1 MTNTK
6 DEGNPKLECRTT
18 LRGALGGFVTR
29 MGIGVLYLR
38 EGEAPSPAARMPA
51 CVQRSGRHLACR
63 RAGHPARQ
71 NERVGAHLDTTTKV
85 RRMHAPVAELES
97 SANPQPGKAALRS
110 AAFPACG
117 FWRISSR
124 QMVVL
129 SRCAQRV
136 VREAS
141 GVRPIYRRFSSGAG
155 GPACSGSN
163 ARIRIGRCA
172 S

>member
-71 NERVGAHLDTTTKV
+71 NERVGAL
-85 RRMHAPVAELES
+85 LES
-97 SANPQPGKAALRS
+97 ERRTPVPRGVVC
-110 AAFPACG
+110 PAV
-117 FWRISSR
+117 
-124 QMVVL
+124 Q
-129 SRCAQRV
+129 
-136 VREAS
+136 
-141 GVRPIYRRFSSGAG
+141 YRAEQESGAPIWILIIG
-155 GPACSGSN
+155 VSLVVCHSSLGIHLSPQSGRSSPTETHWEPRPAPLGDAWNSHCSP
-163 ARIRIGRCA
+163 
-172 S
+172 

>member
-38 EGEAPSPAARMPA
+38 EGEAPSPAATMPA

-71 NERVGAHLDTTTKV
+71 NERVGAHLIRFPELCTTERGEPVPARSGRLCIT
-85 RRMHAPVAELES
+85 RRRRKLCRGNNWPRRGHRQAHLTLRASWQEL
-97 SANPQPGKAALRS
+97 
-110 AAFPACG
+110 
-117 FWRISSR
+117 
-124 QMVVL
+124 
-129 SRCAQRV
+129 
-136 VREAS
+136 
-141 GVRPIYRRFSSGAG
+141 
-155 GPACSGSN
+155 
-163 ARIRIGRCA
+163 
-172 S
+172 